1 MAKYFCNGKQKKGGV
16 NDMTS
21 SYEPD
26 YEDWDYDHES
36 YDYDSNDDFDAAEE
50 EWYAL
55 TDGQYGDYPGGPVDY
70 DFLGW

>member
-1 MAKYFCNGKQKKGGV
+1 
-16 NDMTS
+16 MTS
-21 SYEPD
+21 TYEPD
-26 YEDWDYDHES
+26 YDWDYDHDS

-70 DFLGW
+70 NFLGW